1 MTEEASFTHTQEPT
15 VGVWTPTCVL
25 IGCLWAC
32 EPVYNKNLHLYN
44 LHPLIISR
52 SKWSKETGSV
62 LNMHARHTH
71 INSHTYCF
79 EALHLTQVPLTS
91 LLGHQ
96 WSELSGP
103 ASKTAEEISTQ
114 SALIHRQSQ
123 NSNTT
128 SWSICS
134 SRMSQGKE
142 FIQRLSINQTAKKR
156 LPCVSLARAYEP
168 CPTLRWVENP

>member
-1 MTEEASFTHTQEPT
+1 M
-15 VGVWTPTCVL
+15 CVN
-25 IGCLWAC
+25 WVSMSS
-32 EPVYNKNLHLYN
+32 EPVYNTNLHLYN

-142 FIQRLSINQTAKKR
+142 FTAAVYKPNGKEKT
-156 LPCVSLARAYEP
+156 SLCELGAGI
-168 CPTLRWVENP
+168 